1 MKAYIRHFL
10 LLPLCLLLT
19 ACQFLSPQS
28 DDGFLTA
35 DLSIADPAALSQ
47 ALGRSA
53 ALEAA
58 VPGGVRYRC
67 VLEEN
72 SQGEAQVTLDVS
84 CDLEGETLDFS
95 LSGPVE
101 SVPYGENDTYYE
113 GELTGTAAI
122 HGTDYA
128 LSAGFQKLASSDNV
142 RVGLVLRPVLDEE
155 TALLLFFGKP
165 VLSADGAPS

>member
-19 ACQFLSPQS
+19 ACQLLSPQS
-28 DDGFLTA
+28 GDGFLTA
-35 DLSIADPAALSQ
+35 DLSISDPAALAQ

-53 ALEAA
+53 SLEAA

-67 VLEEN
+67 VLQED
-72 SQGEAQVTLDVS
+72 SQGETQVALDVS
-84 CDLEGETLDFS
+84 CDLDGETLDFS
-95 LSGPVE
+95 LSGPAE

-113 GELTGTAAI
+113 GELTATTAI

-142 RVGLVLRPVLDEE
+142 RVALVLRPVPNEE
-155 TALLLFFGKP
+155 TALLLFFGNP
-165 VLSADGAPS
+165 VLSADSSPF

>member
-1 MKAYIRHFL
+1 MKTYIRHFL

-19 ACQFLSPQS
+19 ACQFFSPQS
-28 DDGFLTA
+28 GDGFLTA
-35 DLSIADPAALSQ
+35 DLSVSDPAALAQ

-53 ALEAA
+53 PLEAA
-58 VPGGVRYRC
+58 VPGGARYRC
-67 VLEEN
+67 VLEED

-84 CDLEGETLDFS
+84 CDLDGDTLDFS

-122 HGTDYA
+122 RGADYT
-128 LSAGFQKLASSDNV
+128 LSAGFQKLASADNV

-155 TALLLFFGKP
+155 TAILLSFGKP
-165 VLSADGAPS
+165 VLTGDDSQF